1 MTIPEAVMRRAE
13 ENVSA
18 TFSGTAQERF
28 NVLNIEER

>member
-1 MTIPEAVMRRAE
+1 MTITEAVIRAE